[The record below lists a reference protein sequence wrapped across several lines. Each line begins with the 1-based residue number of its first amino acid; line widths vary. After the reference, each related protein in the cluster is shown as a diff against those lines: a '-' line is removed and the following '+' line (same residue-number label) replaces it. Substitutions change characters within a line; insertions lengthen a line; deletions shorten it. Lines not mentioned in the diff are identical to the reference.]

1 MEKPGYIGFRSANN
15 LHRVDLKPGTKPMT
29 LFIPGPFGLRKG
41 PRSEYGIDF
50 KTKKELMAKNLEEK
64 FKLYC
69 NSENLEI
76 NQNQIIV
83 IKKLQ
88 DYL

>member
-1 MEKPGYIGFRSANN
+1 
-15 LHRVDLKPGTKPMT
+15 
-29 LFIPGPFGLRKG
+29 
-41 PRSEYGIDF
+41 
-50 KTKKELMAKNLEEK
+50 MAKNLEEK

-88 DYL
+88 DYFNKNFKKPILIEKPIIFTDYSHKKLKTLNKNYKKMEN

>member
-1 MEKPGYIGFRSANN
+1 
-15 LHRVDLKPGTKPMT
+15 
-29 LFIPGPFGLRKG
+29 
-41 PRSEYGIDF
+41 
-50 KTKKELMAKNLEEK
+50 MAKNLEEK

-88 DYL
+88 DYFNKNFKKPFFKLFFEKKIKQRRFKIFHVIIL